1 MDFQR
6 ERSFADRQRDL
17 AFLALVLAID
27 GDEGRADHLRA
38 IARARSEA
46 AQVKEQTAVTA

>member
-6 ERSFADRQRDL
+6 ERDFSDRQRDL
-17 AFLALVLAID
+17 AFLALALAID

-38 IARARSEA
+38 IARARYEA
-46 AQVKEQTAVTA
+46 ALVQIKEQATA

>member
-6 ERSFADRQRDL
+6 ERDFSARQRDL
-17 AFLALVLAID
+17 AFLALAFAID

-38 IARARSEA
+38 IARARYEA
-46 AQVKEQTAVTA
+46 AQVKEQTAETA